1 MKRMDECTEPTA
13 TSGVEDSSASSQQG
27 SSTSEAP
34 SATRIV
40 AKIIDPSVRDD
51 GRGDPQFTSQVPQTR
66 APGSHSRA
74 SAGHPVRDRLLA
86 KARAATSTFP
96 AAGAASTDAEAPP
109 ARSAVPSKAPA
120 GEGEAEPRFESL
132 PDLADDLDL
141 IGAPERPRP
150 ERMPIVKA
158 PMRAPT
164 ALLVGT
170 GAGLLAI
177 AALFTALTQLLPRQP
192 LRLPGRIAIETPL
205 PAPSEAEP
213 APPAPTG
220 SVEHAP
226 RVRVPGP
233 WRIADAAHDPRYRHL
248 SASVGERSFL
258 SAATATGINRKDV
271 YRILTA
277 VGGLKNLD
285 RCRPRDAFS
294 ALLDTETGR
303 LTAFEYIVSDEEIYQ
318 GRENDEGKL
327 VAKKLDLDVQRH
339 RASGVIILNGSF
351 DEAAR
356 RAGFE
361 PGLGDVVN
369 RALSGYVST
378 TEFKAGDVLGVVA
391 QEVTVLGSFAR
402 YAGVEALEYRPV
414 SGEPLRIYYNDTDKG
429 RGYVDSRGRAF
440 GRSRFS
446 RPVPGAGVTSRF
458 NPRRMHPI
466 LKRIKPHNGTDFG
479 APIGTPVL
487 ATSAGRIAFVGR
499 AGPNGN
505 MITLAHGGG
514 ITTGYSHLS
523 RFVKGLRVGMNVD
536 QRQLIGYVGS
546 TGRSTGPHLHFS
558 AKRNGRF
565 IDPETL
571 NLDGL
576 ARLSQDQRLPAEV
589 RRRYD
594 RMLDELRL
602 PAARAP
608 QATEVARSEPSS
620 GLQVEIA
627 SARVAPA
634 AIMNAPPTEPTA
646 RAPRAPEPS
655 PTSVPEPAR
664 EVVESPPPIS
674 FEPEPATVLPL
685 PPQSI
690 LATPVEGQDLEPLD

>member
-1 MKRMDECTEPTA
+1 
-13 TSGVEDSSASSQQG
+13 
-27 SSTSEAP
+27 
-34 SATRIV
+34 
-40 AKIIDPSVRDD
+40 
-51 GRGDPQFTSQVPQTR
+51 
-66 APGSHSRA
+66 
-74 SAGHPVRDRLLA
+74 
-86 KARAATSTFP
+86 
-96 AAGAASTDAEAPP
+96 
-109 ARSAVPSKAPA
+109 
-120 GEGEAEPRFESL
+120 
-132 PDLADDLDL
+132 
-141 IGAPERPRP
+141 
-150 ERMPIVKA
+150 
-158 PMRAPT
+158 
-164 ALLVGT
+164 
-170 GAGLLAI
+170 
-177 AALFTALTQLLPRQP
+177 
-192 LRLPGRIAIETPL
+192 
-205 PAPSEAEP
+205 
-213 APPAPTG
+213 
-220 SVEHAP
+220 
-226 RVRVPGP
+226 VPGP
-233 WRIADAAHDPRYRHL
+233 WRIADAAHDPRYKHL
-248 SASVGERSFL
+248 SANVGERSFL
-258 SAATATGINRKDV
+258 SAAIATGINRKDV

-277 VGGLKNLD
+277 VGALKNLD
-285 RCRPRDAFS
+285 RCRPKDAFS

-303 LTAFEYIVSDEEIYQ
+303 LTAFEYAVSDEEVYQ
-318 GRENDEGKL
+318 GKENDEAKL

-339 RASGVIILNGSF
+339 RANGVIILNGSF
-351 DEAAR
+351 EEAAR

-369 RALSGYVST
+369 RALSGYLST

-414 SGEPLRIYYNDTDKG
+414 SGDPLRIYYNDTDKS

-505 MITLAHGGG
+505 MISIAHGGG

-523 RFVKGLRVGMNVD
+523 RFVKGVRVGMNVD

-594 RMLDELRL
+594 RMLDELHL
-602 PAARAP
+602 PAPRAP
-608 QATEVARSEPSS
+608 QAADIARSEPSS
-620 GLQVEIA
+620 PLQVEIA

-634 AIMNAPPTEPTA
+634 AVVNPPP
-646 RAPRAPEPS
+646 
-655 PTSVPEPAR
+655 PEPATASQSRPR
-664 EVVESPPPIS
+664 EAAGDVLESPPPIS